1 MKNAILKF
9 GFGMFFATLTIGSFA
24 QRAEVGYIRPNNTKG
39 INVFETSK
47 TDSVKFKGVD
57 VRVGGNFAQSLQ
69 NLKHSNTPFSFSI
82 PAVPPATTPTVY
94 TNTLTPI
101 SNGFNTAM
109 ANLNIDV
116 ALADGIS
123 LNLVTYLSTRHHNE
137 AWVKGGFIQ
146 FEKLP
151 FLNSSLV
158 DRIMEFTT
166 IRVGHMEINYGDAHF
181 RRSDAGNTFFNPFME
196 SYLMDAFT
204 TEIGGDIMVRSNGA
218 FLLGGITGGEIKG
231 DVNEPT
237 PIGTSADDK
246 AKRSPSFI
254 GKIGYDKQ
262 LTEDLRVRVS
272 ASGYYTA
279 SSTSNTL
286 FSGDRAGSHYFM
298 VMENSSD
305 TKATLASGRIN
316 PGFSDKVQAMM
327 GNLFVKYDGLEFF
340 GTYESAKGRGRTEAS
355 ERKVSQFAGDLLYRF
370 GNKENFY
377 IGARYNKFSGEILTS
392 STYATKVTKVLTQD
406 VNVDRIAAA
415 AGWYI
420 TPNMLVKGEYVM
432 QNFNDFYISE
442 NQAGGEFKGFMIEA
456 SVAF

>member
-57 VRVGGNFAQSLQ
+57 VRVGGNFSQSFQ
-69 NLKHSNTPFSFSI
+69 NLKHSNTPYYTV
-82 PAVPPATTPTVY
+82 AAPTVIA
-94 TNTLTPI
+94 NPLTPVT
-101 SNGFNTAM
+101 NGFNTAM

-166 IRVGHMEINYGDAHF
+166 IRAGHMEINYGDAHF

-204 TEIGGDIMVRSNGA
+204 TEIGGDIKVASNGA
-218 FLLGGITGGEIKG
+218 FIIGGITGGEIKG
-231 DVNEPT
+231 DVAEPADVVYVPT
-237 PIGTSADDK
+237 GSKNDDK

-262 LTEDLRVRVS
+262 LNEDLRVRVS

-279 SSTSNTL
+279 SSASNTL
-286 FSGDRAGSHYFM
+286 FSGDRAGSHYFL
-298 VMENSSD
+298 VMESSND
-305 TKATLASGRIN
+305 TKATLSSGRIN
-316 PGFSDKVQAMM
+316 PSFTDKVQAMM
-327 GNLFVKYDGLEFF
+327 GNVFVKYQGLEFF
-340 GTYESAKGRGRTEAS
+340 GTYEAAKGRTQYEVS
-355 ERKVSQFAGDLLYRF
+355 ERKVSQIAGDILYRF
-370 GNKENFY
+370 GSKENFY
-377 IGARYNKFSGEILTS
+377 IGARYNKFSGKILDS
-392 STYATKVTKVLTQD
+392 KAKATTGYTVQD
-406 VNVDRIAAA
+406 VNVDRMAAA

-420 TPNMLVKGEYVM
+420 TPNMLVKGEYVV
-432 QNFNDFYISE
+432 QNYNDYLVSE
-442 NQAGGEFKGFMIEA
+442 NQSGGQFKGFMIA
-456 SVAF
+456 AAVAF

>member
-9 GFGMFFATLTIGSFA
+9 GFGLFFATITIGSFA
-24 QRAEVGYIRPNNTKG
+24 QRAEVGYIRPNDKKG

-47 TDSVKFKGVD
+47 SDSVKFKGVD
-57 VRVGGNFAQSLQ
+57 VRIGGNFAQSLQ
-69 NLKHSNTPFSFSI
+69 NLKHSNTAAPKMVGT
-82 PAVPPATTPTVY
+82 PAVDA
-94 TNTLTPI
+94 NKLTPI

-151 FLNSSLV
+151 FLNSSIV
-158 DRIMEFTT
+158 DKIMEFTT

-196 SYLMDAFT
+196 SYIIDAFT
-204 TEIGGDIMVRSNGA
+204 TEIGGDIKVASNGA
-218 FLLGGITGGEIKG
+218 FLIGGITGGEIKG

-237 PIGTSADDK
+237 AIGTTKDDK

-262 LTEDLRVRVS
+262 LSEDLRLRVS

-298 VMENSSD
+298 VMENSSS
-305 TKATLASGRIN
+305 TTATLASGRLN
-316 PGFSDKVQAMM
+316 PGFSDKVQSMM
-327 GNLFVKYDGLEFF
+327 GNVFVKYSGFEFF
-340 GTYESAKGRGRTEAS
+340 GTYESAKGRGRTETS

-370 GNKENFY
+370 GSTENFY
-377 IGARYNKFSGEILTS
+377 VGGRYNQAKAELVGLTDE
-392 STYATKVTKVLTQD
+392 VTI
-406 VNVDRIAAA
+406 NRMAAA
-415 AGWYI
+415 AGWNI
-420 TPNMLVKGEYVM
+420 TPNMLVKAEYVI
-432 QNFNDFYISE
+432 QKYKDFPTTDIR
-442 NQAGGEFKGFMIEA
+442 NGGEFKGFMIEA